1 MILKKL
7 TWLCSICGQCLTRN
21 STGNR
26 NNNLHSGVALLVRPY
41 EYIIGRLNGKF
52 SVILHYIDVR
62 EASRRT
68 TIMCLL
74 IPFTG
79 SITPTSTAEGCL
91 GAIQA
96 NMVRDRRYGNMTRQ
110 QLQNLMMLKH
120 VLLPVSSHC
129 TTAVLQ
135 TS

>member
-1 MILKKL
+1 M
-7 TWLCSICGQCLTRN
+7 
-21 STGNR
+21 
-26 NNNLHSGVALLVRPY
+26 LVRPY

-62 EASRRT
+62 AARRRT
-68 TIMCLL
+68 TTMCLL

-91 GAIQA
+91 GAIPA
-96 NMVRDRRYGNMTRQ
+96 NMVHDRRYGNMTRQ
-110 QLQNLMMLKH
+110 QLQNLMTLKH

>member
-1 MILKKL
+1 
-7 TWLCSICGQCLTRN
+7 
-21 STGNR
+21 
-26 NNNLHSGVALLVRPY
+26 LLVRPY

-91 GAIQA
+91 GAIPA
-96 NMVRDRRYGNMTRQ
+96 NMVHDRRYGNMTRQ
-110 QLQNLMMLKH
+110 QPAKSNDVKGMYYYQSH
-120 VLLPVSSHC
+120 PTAPQPFYEPVVIN
-129 TTAVLQ
+129 ALE
-135 TS
+135 